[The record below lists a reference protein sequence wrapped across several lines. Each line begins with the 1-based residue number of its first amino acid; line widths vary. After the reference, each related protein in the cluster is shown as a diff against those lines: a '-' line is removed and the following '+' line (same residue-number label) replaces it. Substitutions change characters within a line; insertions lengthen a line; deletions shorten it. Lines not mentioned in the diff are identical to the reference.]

1 MSSLDSN
8 KIKGIITINNSL
20 LAKKGLLKSLLQHVD
35 VQNVLSDVIANEG
48 KDFDDEDREGY
59 INLLRTLKDH
69 SWNLDDSIEKIIK
82 DISKK

>member
-35 VQNVLSDVIANEG
+35 VQNVLSDVIANGGE
-48 KDFDDEDREGY
+48 DFDDEDREGY